1 MLYSTFVSINL
12 TLKMVDCDHIFQTQ
26 SPKMPISTLPCIC
39 KKNIRMCKYWQV
51 IRLEIETLLLKPL
64 LILLKC
70 SCDGMVD
77 WVGEEISD
85 NWRIICIKTM
95 PSC

>member
-12 TLKMVDCDHIFQTQ
+12 TLKMVDCDHTFLTQ
-26 SPKMPISTLPCIC
+26 CPKMPFLKLCCIC
-39 KKNIRMCKYWQV
+39 NNIQKCKYLQV
-51 IRLEIETLLLKPL
+51 IRLEIETLLLKPP
-64 LILLKC
+64 LILFKC

>member
-1 MLYSTFVSINL
+1 
-12 TLKMVDCDHIFQTQ
+12 MVDCDHTFRTQ
-26 SPKMPISTLPCIC
+26 CPKMPILKLCCIC
-39 KKNIRMCKYWQV
+39 NNIRKCKYWQV
-51 IRLEIETLLLKPL
+51 LRLEIETLLLKPL
-64 LILLKC
+64 LILFKC